1 MGLTSEIF
9 LANSNISE
17 EKWLEF
23 IKTISNY
30 QGLFKKWKLTIAIY
44 NNEIHYY
51 VKTKYSLP
59 STIHNLSD
67 FVLRQCEEIEIKNY
81 IYSLPTF
88 KTVNKL
94 IDILEYFE
102 IKKEEKLRFIEIEFR
117 KLGDTKIHSKKRECF
132 LST

>member
-59 STIHNLSD
+59 STIHNLYD
-67 FVLRQCEEIEIKNY
+67 FVLRQCEEIEIK
-81 IYSLPTF
+81 
-88 KTVNKL
+88 
-94 IDILEYFE
+94 
-102 IKKEEKLRFIEIEFR
+102 KEEMI
-117 KLGDTKIHSKKRECF
+117 S
-132 LST
+132 